1 MDQTKTGRFIAER
14 RKMKGMTQRELAERL
29 SISDK
34 TVSKW
39 ETGKGMPEIS
49 LMLPLCEI
57 LEISVNELLSGE
69 VLSADLY
76 KKKAEE
82 NIMDLVKEREES
94 KKKLALMA
102 VTIVITLLASV
113 SLFMV
118 SGLAQMTTALRV
130 TLMVIGFVV
139 MLGGLFVA
147 AALEIGAGTYECKH
161 CKARFVPTFGA
172 YIAGPHT
179 LTKRYLK
186 CPECG
191 KKSFC
196 KRRLT
201 H

>member
-14 RKMKGMTQRELAERL
+14 RKMKGMTQRELADKL

-49 LMLPLCEI
+49 LMLPLCEV

-94 KKKLALMA
+94 KKKLVLMA
-102 VTIVITLLASV
+102 VTLVITLLASV
-113 SLFMV
+113 TLFV
-118 SGLAQMTTALRV
+118 ISGLADMTTALRV
-130 TLMVIGFVV
+130 TLIIIGFVV
-139 MLGGLFVA
+139 MIGGIFVA
-147 AALEIGAGTYECKH
+147 AALEISAGTYECKH

-172 YIAGPHT
+172 YLAGPHT
-179 LTKRYLK
+179 TTRRYLK
-186 CPECG
+186 CPSCG
-191 KKSFC
+191 KWSFC

>member
-14 RKMKGMTQRELAERL
+14 RKMKGMTQRELADKL

-49 LMLPLCEI
+49 LMLPLCAL

-94 KKKLALMA
+94 KKKLVLMV
-102 VTIVITLLASV
+102 VTLVITLLAAFT
-113 SLFMV
+113 LFMV
-118 SGLAQMTTALRV
+118 SGYVEMSTALRV
-130 TLMVIGFVV
+130 TLVVIGFAV
-139 MLGGLFVA
+139 MIGGLFVA
-147 AALEIGAGTYECKH
+147 ATLEIGAGTYECKH
-161 CKARFVPTFGA
+161 CKARFVPTLGA
-172 YIAGPHT
+172 YLAGPHT
-179 LTKRYLK
+179 TTRRYLK